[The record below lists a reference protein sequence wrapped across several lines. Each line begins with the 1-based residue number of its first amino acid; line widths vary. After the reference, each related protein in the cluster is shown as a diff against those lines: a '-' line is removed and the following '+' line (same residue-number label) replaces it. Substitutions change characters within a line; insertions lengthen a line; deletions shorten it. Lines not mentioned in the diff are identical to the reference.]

1 VDVLQRT
8 QIFLCRAVGLY
19 VLASGYISN
28 AACQSSGKYS
38 CSKRAS
44 CHRQLPA
51 RMLVEV
57 VGDKGKPVVIR
68 FSDSS
73 AEELPVCID
82 IPDALA
88 KLVASA
94 DCGEDC
100 LTLYST
106 ESKL

>member
-1 VDVLQRT
+1 M
-8 QIFLCRAVGLY
+8 
-19 VLASGYISN
+19 LAPNYISN
-28 AACQSSGKYS
+28 ARSQNSQKVALKH
-38 CSKRAS
+38 AS

-57 VGDKGKPVVIR
+57 GGRQGRPVVTR

-73 AEELPVCID
+73 AEEMPVCMD

-94 DCGEDC
+94 DCGEI
-100 LTLYST
+100 
-106 ESKL
+106 

>member
-1 VDVLQRT
+1 
-8 QIFLCRAVGLY
+8 
-19 VLASGYISN
+19 
-28 AACQSSGKYS
+28 
-38 CSKRAS
+38 
-44 CHRQLPA
+44 
-51 RMLVEV
+51 MLVEV

>member
-1 VDVLQRT
+1 MCLHLAKAAMLDARVVHRRS
-8 QIFLCRAVGLY
+8 CR
-19 VLASGYISN
+19 IH
-28 AACQSSGKYS
+28 
-38 CSKRAS
+38 AS

-57 VGDKGKPVVIR
+57 VRDKGRPMVLR

-106 ESKL
+106 ESKTVISACVAI